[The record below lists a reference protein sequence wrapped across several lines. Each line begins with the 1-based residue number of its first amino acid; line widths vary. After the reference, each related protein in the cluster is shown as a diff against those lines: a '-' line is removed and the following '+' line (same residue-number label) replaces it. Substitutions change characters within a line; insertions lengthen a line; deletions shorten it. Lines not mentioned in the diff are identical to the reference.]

1 MLDFRRGRKN
11 RPALRCHEWPHA
23 HNHCIVC
30 PWCEFEL
37 LHKQWKKCSARRLL
51 ERAHAG
57 EAENTT
63 NTSNGVVSSAR
74 AQQTPL
80 THETFTVLCA
90 DGLNDGSNCN
100 LAPLQR
106 SPNGR
111 KCSAVQASFFL
122 RRCARISFVRY
133 RLVPQTALQLVEM
146 GADPHARSLDG
157 STPVM
162 DAARNDHHVK
172 FSKATCYH
180 KDILHVIY
188 IFYTT

>member
-80 THETFTVLCA
+80 THKTFTVLCT

-106 SPNGR
+106 SPNARTQPKMFCCISIFLFAPVRTNLICPMPLGATDGAAAGGDGR
-111 KCSAVQASFFL
+111 RPPREEP
-122 RRCARISFVRY
+122 RRLHPRHGRG
-133 RLVPQTALQLVEM
+133 PQRPPCKVFKSHML
-146 GADPHARSLDG
+146 S
-157 STPVM
+157 
-162 DAARNDHHVK
+162 
-172 FSKATCYH
+172 
-180 KDILHVIY
+180 
-188 IFYTT
+188 